1 MSKFKQSPK
10 PANRR
15 AFRPFYA
22 PSAVFAANPVV
33 TAKVGAITY
42 TGEKVGDEFHYRT
55 SKGAEK
61 VAHKFTVLG

>member
-1 MSKFKQSPK
+1 MSKFHATPK

-15 AFRPFYA
+15 EFRPFYA

-61 VAHKFTVLG
+61 VARKFTLI